1 MAFSMILR
9 TTIGNCIKRPHV
21 VPNIMPIP
29 TILCGFG
36 MIVVMLLLLL
46 YVNYLNYNPI
56 FSCPHVQRV
65 GGVGDGAKWTC
76 DPHRLRQK
84 WQQPDEKDE

>member
-1 MAFSMILR
+1 
-9 TTIGNCIKRPHV
+9 
-21 VPNIMPIP
+21 
-29 TILCGFG
+29 
-36 MIVVMLLLLL
+36 
-46 YVNYLNYNPI
+46 
-56 FSCPHVQRV
+56 V